1 MERNEASPA
10 EAKWVA
16 IALLGRTRGIRGEL
30 LSTPLSDSIERC
42 QRLKEV
48 FLFRGDGFLAGGRAF
63 VVEELWDHRGRWVF
77 KFQGI
82 DSISAA
88 EELRG
93 AEVRIPIEQRAPLEE
108 GRYFVDDLVGCEVV
122 DKASGAV
129 LGHVTAWREFGGPPL
144 VEITTERG
152 REPIL
157 VPFARSIF
165 VEIDTAA
172 KRLVVELPDGLA
184 EVNQR

>member
-1 MERNEASPA
+1 LERNEASPA

-16 IALLGRTRGIRGEL
+16 IALLGRPRGIRGEL

-42 QRLKEV
+42 QRLREV
-48 FLFRGDGFLAGGRAF
+48 FLFRGDGFLAGGQAF

-82 DSISAA
+82 DSIPAA

-108 GRYFVDDLVGCEVV
+108 GHYFVDDLVGCEVV

-144 VEITTERG
+144 VEIAIERG

-157 VPFARSIF
+157 VPFAKSIF

-172 KRLVVELPDGLA
+172 RRLVVDLPDGLV